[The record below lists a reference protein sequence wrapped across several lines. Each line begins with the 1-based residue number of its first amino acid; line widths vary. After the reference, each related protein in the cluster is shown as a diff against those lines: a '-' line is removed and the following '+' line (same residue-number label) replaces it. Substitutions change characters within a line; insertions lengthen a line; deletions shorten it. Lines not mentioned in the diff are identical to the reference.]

1 MVLPLNNKNV
11 WSCFWLNI
19 FARSKYRTRK
29 NGQYQNRKTR
39 ENADQS
45 DNDFDNQ
52 VSGILLGIYCHRID
66 VVYGLLRKE
75 RYNYSGN

>member
-1 MVLPLNNKNV
+1 MDLPLNNKNV
-11 WSCFWLNI
+11 WSRFRFNI
-19 FARSKYRTRK
+19 FAHSKYHTRK

-52 VSGILLGIYCHRID
+52 VLDILLGIYCHDID

-75 RYNYSGN
+75 RYNYLDN